1 VPVLAKWVCR
11 TGIRRTA
18 PGFVHD
24 LSVKSEAGAHID
36 RVEFAIVANGV
47 PQGTQTASSRT
58 IRTPNFSDQ
67 PSPDPTVP
75 AGQQKSFDG
84 WGIGLNL
91 STVPAG
97 TITVTATAFE
107 VGGASYVLPQ
117 VMTIYNDTDGGDRRP
132 RTVAPLYV
140 DGDAGN
146 DANNGSSW
154 ALAVRTP
161 MRALQLGRS
170 AGGEV
175 GGLRIF
181 CRGTIVNMSGGIF
194 PECTTSGDWWC
205 EWIADA
211 SGCYLNP
218 PGDPA
223 PLGPRTL
230 YSGQSGASATTVTC
244 RHRWIGSFR
253 YGRDGCVSYS
263 FGGVVQHWMDGCYE
277 EADNYLGPT
286 RVSVRYA
293 YEGADGVFW
302 GWDGPGPAGERHFS
316 QCDLRGAL
324 GGYEVHKFLWD
335 CRCLAFLGIAA
346 KLGSAALQVTSG
358 GLLMQFERYA
368 AREVEG
374 FVRMDND
381 AAQGKGRPAL
391 TVTKPTGTTARITG
405 PVGGY
410 AFNLDAL
417 ALVGQTYW
425 GLRFAGTGTTNL
437 DTTTAHIVTQVGNDG
452 GAPWVEVT
460 APSAVAGSI
469 PANTASFWTAQAP
482 GSPAP
487 GREYWYLH
495 PDGYQILRDVFRDAI
510 FDCALVDAPDLQTY
524 FTTGYDLDYFL
535 FDNCRDDGS
544 AKPGMVANWFG
555 TNCTNSILQRC
566 TLTGQFQNTSDAS
579 GWAGTIVRDIV
590 FGSLGGDMSTIT
602 ARGATVT
609 NCHVISGSAFG
620 TNGTS
625 GPWFAGDPTV
635 APFSVAPSSGNFGT
649 GTAELA
655 VPAVWRYG
663 SSGATR
669 GVLKNVGNLDWS
681 LPASG
686 LVATGTANVPV
697 SATGASSLGV
707 AASSSFTVKPAA
719 VGASSLT
726 LAASGSSI
734 TPMLAT
740 GAASLQVASS
750 GAAGVPFTAGG
761 TSTLGTVGIIATG
774 LASVPFTALGTST
787 VAAVPLIVP
796 PPPQQ
801 SPRAIAKPP
810 AIQTR
815 PRRWA
820 WRFPWS

>member
-1 VPVLAKWVCR
+1 MPVLAKWVCR
-11 TGIRRTA
+11 SGLRRTT

-24 LSVKSEAGAHID
+24 LSVKAEAGQHID
-36 RVEFAIVANGV
+36 RVEFAISANGV
-47 PQGTQTASSRT
+47 PQGTQTASSRA

-84 WGIGLNL
+84 FGIGLNL

-107 VGGASYVLPQ
+107 VGGASHVLP
-117 VMTIYNDTDGGDRRP
+117 VLTIYNDTDGGDRRP

-170 AGGEV
+170 AGGEI

-211 SGCYLNP
+211 AGGYLNP

-223 PLGPRTL
+223 PLGPRTI
-230 YSGQSGASATTVTC
+230 YSGQSGASASTVTC
-244 RHRWIGSFR
+244 RHRWIGFR
-253 YGRDGCVSYS
+253 YGREGCVSYS
-263 FGGVVQHWMDGCYE
+263 FGGIVVHWMDGSYQ
-277 EADNYLGPT
+277 EAINYLGPT

-316 QCDLRGAL
+316 QCDLRGVL

-346 KLGSAALQVTSG
+346 KLGSAALEITSG
-358 GLLMQFERYA
+358 GLLMQYERYA
-368 AREVEG
+368 ARSVEG

-381 AAQGKGRPAL
+381 ATQGKGRPAL
-391 TVTKPTGTTARITG
+391 VVTKPTGTTARITG

-410 AFNLDAL
+410 AFDIDAE

-425 GLRFAGTGTTNL
+425 GLRFAGTGATNL
-437 DTTTAHIVTQVGNDG
+437 DTTTAHIVTNRGNAG

-460 APSAVAGSI
+460 APAAVAGSI
-469 PANTASFWTAQAP
+469 PADTASFWTAQATGP
-482 GSPAP
+482 VP

-495 PDGYQILRDVFRDAI
+495 PDGYQIFRDGFRDAI
-510 FDCALVDAPDLQTY
+510 FDCALVDAPDLQSY
-524 FTTGYDLDYFL
+524 FTTGYDLNFCL
-535 FDNCRDDGS
+535 IDNIRDDGS
-544 AKPGMVANWFG
+544 GLNVMNWFG
-555 TNCTNSILQRC
+555 TDCTNSIVQRV
-566 TLTGQFQNTSDAS
+566 TSRGQFQNTSTAS
-579 GWAGTIVRDIV
+579 GWAGTFVRDCV
-590 FGSLGGDMSTIT
+590 FGTLGGDASLIPS
-602 ARGATVT
+602 RGGTVDR
-609 NCHVISGSAFG
+609 CHVISGSPFG

-625 GPWFAGDPTV
+625 GPWFAVDPTV
-635 APFSVAPSSGNFGT
+635 APFSMAPSSGNFGT
-649 GTAELA
+649 GTAELT
-655 VPAVWRYG
+655 VPAAFRYG
-663 SSGATR
+663 STGATR
-669 GVLKNVGNLDWS
+669 GVLKNVGDLNWA

-686 LVATGTANVPV
+686 LVAIGTANVPMTG
-697 SATGASSLGV
+697 SGASSLTV
-707 AASSSFTVKPAA
+707 AASSSFTVRPAA
-719 VGASSLT
+719 VGASSLS

-750 GAAGVPFTAGG
+750 GAAGVPFTAVG
-761 TSTLGTVGIIATG
+761 TSTLGSVGTIATG
-774 LASVPFTALGTST
+774 LAMVPFTATGTAT
-787 VAAVPLIVP
+787 LAAVPVILP

-801 SPRAIAKPP
+801 SPRPIGRQP

-815 PRRWA
+815 PRRWR
-820 WRFPWS
+820 WIPPWL

>member
-1 VPVLAKWVCR
+1 MPVLAKWVCR
-11 TGIRRTA
+11 TGIRRTT

-24 LSVKSEAGAHID
+24 LSVKAEAGLHID
-36 RVEFAIVANGV
+36 RVEFAISANGT
-47 PQGTQTASSRT
+47 PHSTQTASSRT
-58 IRTPNFSDQ
+58 IRTPNFSGQ

-84 WGIGLNL
+84 FGIGLNL

-107 VGGASYVLPQ
+107 VGGASYVLPE

-170 AGGEV
+170 AGGEI

-211 SGCYLNP
+211 AGCYLNP

-223 PLGPRTL
+223 PLGPRSIYT
-230 YSGQSGASATTVTC
+230 GQSGASASTVTC
-244 RHRWIGSFR
+244 RHRWIGFR
-253 YGRDGCVSYS
+253 YGRSGCVSYS
-263 FGGVVQHWMDGCYE
+263 FGGIVVHWMDGSYQ
-277 EADNYLGPT
+277 EAANYLGPT

-316 QCDLRGAL
+316 QCDLRGVL

-346 KLGSAALQVTSG
+346 KLGSAALQITSG

-368 AREVEG
+368 ARDVEG
-374 FVRMDND
+374 FVRMDAD
-381 AAQGKGRPAL
+381 PTQGKGRPEL

-410 AFNLDAL
+410 DFSIDAE

-425 GLRFAGTGTTNL
+425 GLRFAGTGATNL
-437 DTTTAHIVTQVGNDG
+437 DTTGAHVVTNRGNDG

-482 GSPAP
+482 GSPVP

-495 PDGYQILRDVFRDAI
+495 PDGYQIFRDGFRDAI
-510 FDCALVDAPDLQTY
+510 FDCALVNAPDLQTY
-524 FTTGYDLDYFL
+524 FTTGYDQDYLL
-535 FDNCRDDGS
+535 FDNNRDDGS

-555 TNCTNSILQRC
+555 SDCTNSILQRC
-566 TLTGQFQNTSDAS
+566 TLSGQFQNTSTAS
-579 GWAGTIVRDIV
+579 GWAGTVVRDMV
-590 FGSLGGDMSTIT
+590 FGSLGGDMSTIGS
-602 ARGATVT
+602 RGATVT
-609 NCHVISGSAFG
+609 NCHVISGSPFG
-620 TNGTS
+620 ANGTS
-625 GPWFAGDPTV
+625 GAWFASDPTV

-669 GVLKNVGNLDWS
+669 GVLKNVGDLDWS

-686 LVATGTANVPV
+686 LVATGAANVPMTG
-697 SATGASSLGV
+697 AGASSLTV
-707 AASSSFTVKPAA
+707 AASSSFTVAPSAA
-719 VGASSLT
+719 GASSLT

-734 TPMLAT
+734 APMLAS

-750 GAAGVPFTAGG
+750 GAAGVQFAAVGASTLGSVGIVSTGAATVPFTAVG
-761 TSTLGTVGIIATG
+761 TSTL
-774 LASVPFTALGTST
+774 
-787 VAAVPLIVP
+787 AAVPVIVT

-801 SPRAIAKPP
+801 APRSIGRHPS
-810 AIQTR
+810 TR
-815 PRRWA
+815 PRRSGI
-820 WRFPWS
+820 WRWLPPW

>member
-11 TGIRRTA
+11 SGLRRTT

-24 LSVKSEAGAHID
+24 LSVKAEAGQHID
-36 RVEFAIVANGV
+36 RVEFAISANGV

-84 WGIGLNL
+84 FGIGLNL

-107 VGGASYVLPQ
+107 VGGASHVLP
-117 VMTIYNDTDGGDRRP
+117 VLTIYNDTDGGDRRP

-170 AGGEV
+170 AGGEI

-211 SGCYLNP
+211 AGCYLNP

-223 PLGPRTL
+223 PLGPRTI
-230 YSGQSGASATTVTC
+230 YSGQSGASASTVTC
-244 RHRWIGSFR
+244 RHRWIGFR
-253 YGRDGCVSYS
+253 YGREGCVSYS
-263 FGGVVQHWMDGCYE
+263 FGGIVVHWMDGSYQ
-277 EADNYLGPT
+277 EAINYLGPT

-316 QCDLRGAL
+316 QCDLRGVL

-335 CRCLAFLGIAA
+335 CRCLAWLGIAA
-346 KLGSAALQVTSG
+346 KLGSAAPEVTSG

-368 AREVEG
+368 VRSVEG
-374 FVRMDND
+374 FVRMDAD
-381 AAQGKGRPAL
+381 PTQGQGRPAL

-410 AFNLDAL
+410 DFSVDAE

-425 GLRFAGTGTTNL
+425 GLRFAGTGATNL
-437 DTTTAHIVTQVGNDG
+437 DTTTAHIVTAVGNTG

-469 PANTASFWTAQAP
+469 PADTASFWTAQAP

-495 PDGYQILRDVFRDAI
+495 PDGYQILRDCFRDAI

-555 TNCTNSILQRC
+555 SDCTNSILQRC
-566 TLTGQFQNTSDAS
+566 TLSGQFQNTSTAS
-579 GWAGTIVRDIV
+579 GWAGTVVRDMV
-590 FGSLGGDMSTIT
+590 FGSLGGDMSTIGS
-602 ARGATVT
+602 RGATVT
-609 NCHVISGSAFG
+609 NCHVISGSPFG

-625 GPWFAGDPTV
+625 GPWFASDPTV

-669 GVLKNVGNLDWS
+669 GVLKNVGDLNWS
-681 LPASG
+681 LPAEGNTGGASVTLAFTTAAAG
-686 LVATGTANVPV
+686 TVAIAGAAATTLSLSTSAAGTVAIAGGASVALPLTTAAAGTV
-697 SATGASSLGV
+697 AIAGGASVALAISTSATGANSGGP
-707 AASSSFTVKPAA
+707 TNEG
-719 VGASSLT
+719 GASVV
-726 LAASGSSI
+726 LAI
-734 TPMLAT
+734 AT
-740 GAASLQVASS
+740 S
-750 GAAGVPFTAGG
+750 
-761 TSTLGTVGIIATG
+761 ATG
-774 LASVPFTALGTST
+774 LWVQPVPARQPQRDLAPRPSQSRRRGGIWRW
-787 VAAVPLIVP
+787 LP
-796 PPPQQ
+796 P
-801 SPRAIAKPP
+801 
-810 AIQTR
+810 
-815 PRRWA
+815 W
-820 WRFPWS
+820 

>member
-1 VPVLAKWVCR
+1 MPVLAKWVCR
-11 TGIRRTA
+11 TGIRRTT

-24 LSVKSEAGAHID
+24 LSVKAEAGLHLD
-36 RVEFAIVANGV
+36 RVEFAIVANGT
-47 PQGTQTASSRT
+47 PHSTQTASSRT

-67 PSPDPTVP
+67 PSPDSTVP

-84 WGIGLNL
+84 FGIGLNL

-107 VGGASYVLPQ
+107 VGGASYVLPE

-170 AGGEV
+170 AGGEI

-211 SGCYLNP
+211 AGCYLNP

-230 YSGQSGASATTVTC
+230 YSGQSGASASTVTC

-253 YGRDGCVSYS
+253 YGREGCVSYS
-263 FGGVVQHWMDGCYE
+263 FGGIVVHWMDGSYE
-277 EADNYLGPT
+277 EAINYLGPT

-293 YEGADGVFW
+293 YEGADGLFW

-324 GGYEVHKFLWD
+324 QGYEVHKFLWD

-346 KLGSAALQVTSG
+346 KLGSAALQITSG
-358 GLLMQFERYA
+358 GLVMQFERYA

-381 AAQGKGRPAL
+381 ATQGKGRPAL
-391 TVTKPTGTTARITG
+391 VVTKPTASTARITG
-405 PVGGY
+405 PFGGY
-410 AFNLDAL
+410 AFNLDAA

-425 GLRFAGTGTTNL
+425 GLRFAGTGATNL
-437 DTTTAHIVTQVGNDG
+437 DTTTAHIVTQVGNDA

-460 APSAVAGSI
+460 APSAVPGSI
-469 PANTASFWTAQAP
+469 PADTASFWTAQAP

-495 PDGYQILRDVFRDAI
+495 PDGYQILRDGFRDAI

-524 FTTGYDLDYFL
+524 FTTDNNLDYFL

-555 TNCTNSILQRC
+555 TDCTNSILQRC
-566 TLTGQFQNTSDAS
+566 TLSGQFQNTSTAS
-579 GWAGTIVRDIV
+579 GWAGTVVRDMV
-590 FGSLGGDMSTIT
+590 FGSLGGDMSTIGS
-602 ARGATVT
+602 RGATVT
-609 NCHVISGSAFG
+609 NCHVISGSPFG

-625 GPWFAGDPTV
+625 GPWFASDPTV

-681 LPASG
+681 LPAEGNSG
-686 LVATGTANVPV
+686 GASVTLAFTTAAAGTVAIAGAAATTLSLSTSAAGTVAIAGGASVSPPFTTAAAGTTAIAGGASVTLAISTSATGTNSGGPTNEGGASVV
-697 SATGASSLGV
+697 LAIATSATGLWV
-707 AASSSFTVKPAA
+707 QPVPARQ
-719 VGASSLT
+719 T
-726 LAASGSSI
+726 QRDLA
-734 TPMLAT
+734 PMP
-740 GAASLQVASS
+740 SQRRRR
-750 GAAGVPFTAGG
+750 GG
-761 TSTLGTVGIIATG
+761 IWRWL
-774 LASVPFTALGTST
+774 
-787 VAAVPLIVP
+787 P
-796 PPPQQ
+796 P
-801 SPRAIAKPP
+801 
-810 AIQTR
+810 
-815 PRRWA
+815 W
-820 WRFPWS
+820 